1 MAGFGSL
8 GKIAMG
14 LARNP
19 KVREALNSPQAK
31 QMGSKVVDRVAEAA
45 DKATKGKHQDKIQNA
60 RGQAHK
66 HLGGPGDGPQ
76 GRGLGAQGPGDAP
89 QDPGNGSQ
97 TLGSGPQGPGNGPQT
112 PGNGPQ
118 TPGSNPGNPRL

>member
-1 MAGFGSL
+1 MASFGSL

-19 KVREALNSPQAK
+19 KVKEALNSPK
-31 QMGSKVVDRVAEAA
+31 SREMGSKVVDRVAEAA

-60 RGQAHK
+60 RGQAQK

-76 GRGLGAQGPGDAP
+76 TPGDG
-89 QDPGNGSQ
+89 QQ
-97 TLGSGPQGPGNGPQT
+97 TPGSGPQGRGDGPETPDGGPQA
-112 PGNGPQ
+112 
-118 TPGSNPGNPRL
+118 PGSNPGNSRL

>member
-60 RGQAHK
+60 RGQAQK
-66 HLGGPGDGPQ
+66 HLGGPDDGPQ
-76 GRGLGAQGPGDAP
+76 AQGPGA
-89 QDPGNGSQ
+89 
-97 TLGSGPQGPGNGPQT
+97 GPQA
-112 PGNGPQ
+112 
-118 TPGSNPGNPRL
+118 PGSDPGNPRP

>member
-8 GKIAMG
+8 GKIAKE

-31 QMGSKVVDRVAEAA
+31 QMGSKVVDRVADVA

-60 RGQAHK
+60 RGQAQK
-66 HLGGPGDGPQ
+66 HLRGPGEGP
-76 GRGLGAQGPGDAP
+76 DANP
-89 QDPGNGSQ
+89 N
-97 TLGSGPQGPGNGPQT
+97 N
-112 PGNGPQ
+112 
-118 TPGSNPGNPRL
+118 PGSPRL

>member
-1 MAGFGSL
+1 MGSFRFPPGPFAGDNSLWNYVVIAGRPRTRKKETVMAGFGSL

-19 KVREALNSPQAK
+19 KVREALNSPQAR

-60 RGQAHK
+60 RGQAQK
-66 HLGGPGDGPQ
+66 HLGGPGDE
-76 GRGLGAQGPGDAP
+76 RQGPRP
-89 QDPGNGSQ
+89 
-97 TLGSGPQGPGNGPQT
+97 
-112 PGNGPQ
+112 
-118 TPGSNPGNPRL
+118 

>member
-8 GKIAMG
+8 GKLARE

-31 QMGSKVVDRVAEAA
+31 QMGSKVVDRVADAA
-45 DKATKGKHQDKIQNA
+45 DRATKGKHQGKIENA
-60 RGQAHK
+60 RGQAQK
-66 HLGGPGDGPQ
+66 HLRGPGEGPE
-76 GRGLGAQGPGDAP
+76 
-89 QDPGNGSQ
+89 
-97 TLGSGPQGPGNGPQT
+97 
-112 PGNGPQ
+112 

>member
-60 RGQAHK
+60 RGQAQK
-66 HLGGPGDGPQ
+66 HLGGPGDE
-76 GRGLGAQGPGDAP
+76 RQGPGA
-89 QDPGNGSQ
+89 
-97 TLGSGPQGPGNGPQT
+97 GPAGQGPGAGPAGQGPGAGPQA
-112 PGNGPQ
+112 PA
-118 TPGSNPGNPRL
+118 SDPGNPRP

>member
-8 GKIAMG
+8 GKLARE

-31 QMGSKVVDRVAEAA
+31 QMGSKAVDRVAEAA
-45 DKATKGKHQDKIQNA
+45 DKATKGKHQSKIENA

-66 HLGGPGDGPQ
+66 HLRGPGAGPQ
-76 GRGLGAQGPGDAP
+76 I
-89 QDPGNGSQ
+89 PGN
-97 TLGSGPQGPGNGPQT
+97 
-112 PGNGPQ
+112 
-118 TPGSNPGNPRL
+118 NPGNPRL

>member
-19 KVREALNSPQAK
+19 KVREALNSPQAR

-45 DKATKGKHQDKIQNA
+45 DRATKGKHQSRIENA
-60 RGQAHK
+60 RGQAQK
-66 HLGGPGDGPQ
+66 HLRGPGE
-76 GRGLGAQGPGDAP
+76 
-89 QDPGNGSQ
+89 
-97 TLGSGPQGPGNGPQT
+97 
-112 PGNGPQ
+112 GPQ
-118 TPGSNPGNPRL
+118 TPGSNSGNPRL